1 MARSSSPFES
11 RFTAR
16 QLTLVLLATIALA
29 ETVIMILLHRLLPEE
44 TTPIWVHIAL
54 DTGALTLICLPV
66 LWWLFLRPLNL
77 VAERARL
84 AAQVIMDTAGEGI
97 ITTDERG
104 IVQTFNRAAENIF
117 GYRAEE
123 IVGQNISQLMPSP
136 YREAHGGH
144 LRTYLDGRG
153 AKVIGKKRLMTGQRK
168 DGTNFP
174 LEIAVSETRVGNQR
188 IFTSVVHDISEY
200 KATEAAL
207 AQSKE
212 LMERIFCSIH
222 SLIAYLDRDFSF
234 IRVNCGYAEANGHTA
249 DFFTGKNHFALY
261 PDAENEAI
269 FRHVVETGEP
279 YRAYAKRVEYP
290 ARGVTYWD
298 WTLHPIKDAN
308 GRVENLLLT
317 LLDVTQRELAEQE
330 RLRAVAR
337 FHTLFENASDAI
349 FIHDLQGRFLEVN
362 QVACDALGY
371 SREELLKLTPCQID
385 TPEFAARVNERID
398 EIRAQGAA
406 VFESAHVRRDGTVI
420 PVEISSRLIE
430 EYGGQQAILSTARD
444 LTVRK
449 RMDAAL
455 RENEENTRALLDAI
469 NESALLLA
477 ADGTVL
483 DINRTGAERFQQTPE
498 SMAGNNFLDFL
509 PPELVESRRQR
520 LETVVTTGL
529 SVHFEEARAGHL
541 FDISLHPVRDSQ
553 GSIQR
558 IAVYSQ
564 DITETRR
571 LQGIEELLHAVDEHI
586 LQGVSLDE
594 LITFICDQVVRLFDL
609 RLAWIGEKKS
619 DGSVALLAGAGPAT
633 EYQDELIRT
642 GVRWDDS
649 PTGRGSTGSA
659 IRLGKTQVIDPCSS
673 ACAPWCEAAR
683 RHSIAGVCGIPL
695 VIRGEIFG
703 AITLYT
709 ARAEDFRDAQLL
721 RTLDNIAAR
730 VSVAL
735 EASFDHEQLRLLG
748 TALATASNAVFIT
761 DRKGI
766 IQWVNDAF
774 IRLSGYTAQEI
785 IGNSPRLLKS
795 GSHDKAYYEQLWG
808 TILSGRSYSG
818 ETTER
823 RKDGSLYTVRQTIT
837 PVRDRNGEISH
848 FISMH
853 EDISEQLAAQARI
866 EYMAHFD
873 ALTGLPNRSLFF
885 DRLSQAI
892 ALSKRSSEHIALL
905 FLDLDR
911 FKPVNDTYGHAVG
924 DLLLKAVAE
933 RLLACVRESDT
944 VARIAGD
951 EFTVTLHQIADR
963 ASAAHA
969 AEKIVK
975 SLSEPFMLNQHRIQ
989 IGVSIG
995 IALYPGDSQNEQ
1007 ELVKLADAAMYDA
1020 KNKSRNTYRFYSQV

>member
-1 MARSSSPFES
+1 MTHPSSPFGS

-29 ETVIMILLHRLLPEE
+29 ETAIMILLHRLLPEE
-44 TTPIWVHIAL
+44 TTPLWVHIAL
-54 DTGALTLICLPV
+54 DTSALTLVCLPV

-77 VAERARL
+77 AAERARL
-84 AAQVIMDTAGEGI
+84 AAQAIMDTAGEGI

-117 GYRAEE
+117 GHRAAE
-123 IVGQNISQLMPSP
+123 IVGQNVSQLMPSP
-136 YREAHGGH
+136 YREAHDGH
-144 LRTYLDGRG
+144 MRAYLNGHG
-153 AKVIGKKRLMTGQRK
+153 AKVIGRKRLMIGQRQ

-174 LEIAVSETRVGNQR
+174 LEIAVSETRVGNR
-188 IFTSVVHDISEY
+188 RMYTSVVHDVSEY

-212 LMERIFCSIH
+212 LMERIFCNIH
-222 SLIAYLDRDFSF
+222 SLIAYLDRDFNF
-234 IRVNCGYAEANGHTA
+234 IRVNQAYAEADGRTP

-290 ARGVTYWD
+290 ARGITYWD
-298 WTLHPIKDAN
+298 WTLSPIKGAD
-308 GRVENLLLT
+308 GRVESVLAT
-317 LLDVTQRELAEQE
+317 LLDVTQRELAERE
-330 RLRAVAR
+330 RLSAIAR
-337 FHTLFENASDAI
+337 FRTLFENAGDAI

-362 QVACDALGY
+362 QVACENLGY
-371 SREELLKLTPCQID
+371 SREELLMLTPRQID
-385 TPEFAARVNERID
+385 TPEFAIRVDERIT
-398 EIRAQGAA
+398 EIQQHGAA
-406 VFESAHVRRDGTVI
+406 VFESVHVRCDGTVF

-430 EYGGQQAILSTARD
+430 YAGQQAILSTARD
-444 LTVRK
+444 LTVRR

-455 RENEENTRALLDAI
+455 RENQENTRALLDAI

-477 ADGTVL
+477 ADATVL
-483 DINRTGAERFQQTPE
+483 AINRTGAQRFQQTPE
-498 SMAGNNFLDFL
+498 SMTGNNLLDFL
-509 PPELVESRRQR
+509 PPELAESRRQR
-520 LETVVTTGL
+520 LETVLFSGL
-529 SVHFEEARAGHL
+529 PVHFEDTCAGHL
-541 FDISLHPVRDSQ
+541 FDISLHPVRDPQ
-553 GSIQR
+553 GRIHR
-558 IAVYSQ
+558 IAVYGQ

-571 LQGIEELLHAVDEHI
+571 LHGIEELLRAVDEHI
-586 LQGVSLDE
+586 LQGTPLDE

-609 RLAWIGEKKS
+609 RLAWIGEKKP
-619 DGSVALLAGAGPAT
+619 DGTVALLAGAGPAT

-683 RHSIAGVCGIPL
+683 RHSIAGVCSIPL

-703 AITLYT
+703 AITLYS

-721 RTLDNIAAR
+721 HMLGNIAAR

-748 TALATASNAVFIT
+748 TALATASNAVFIA
-761 DRKGI
+761 DREGAI
-766 IQWVNDAF
+766 EWANDAF
-774 IRLSGYTAQEI
+774 LRLSGYTAHEV
-785 IGNSPRLLKS
+785 IGNNPRLLKS
-795 GSHDKAYYEQLWG
+795 GVHDKAYYQALWT
-808 TILSGRSYSG
+808 TILSGQSFSNK
-818 ETTER
+818 TTER
-823 RKDGSLYTVRQTIT
+823 RKDGTRYTVQQTIT
-837 PVRDRNGEISH
+837 PVRDRKGKISH
-848 FISMH
+848 FISMN
-853 EDISEQLAAQARI
+853 EDISEQLATQARI
-866 EYMAHFD
+866 EHMAHFD

-892 ALSKRSSEHIALL
+892 ALSKRASEHIALL

-951 EFTVTLHQIADR
+951 EFTVILHQIADR

-975 SLSEPFMLNQHRIQ
+975 SLSEPFMLGQHRIQ

-1007 ELVKLADAAMYDA
+1007 ELVKLADTAMYDA
-1020 KNKSRNTYRFYSQV
+1020 KNQSRNTYRFYSSV